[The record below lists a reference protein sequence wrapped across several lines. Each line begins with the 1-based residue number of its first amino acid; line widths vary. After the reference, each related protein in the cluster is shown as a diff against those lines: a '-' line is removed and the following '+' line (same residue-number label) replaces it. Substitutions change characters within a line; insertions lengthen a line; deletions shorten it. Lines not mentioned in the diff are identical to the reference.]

1 MKINLANLA
10 KESDSAYR
18 DVKCSFGVIRVYHV
32 PDALLLSAGSL
43 DRPDPELP
51 VVRMKTATGY
61 QNRQA
66 KEGDDAYTQWLADR
80 KSYEDELFAL
90 RNAAGYVY
98 SLKDLDWSEYDL
110 TQPPPSKRAQEI
122 YNGNWP
128 KNELLRKKAWLDW
141 TVLFRRSDQ
150 NAILEAMAEM
160 RGENE
165 PTEEGVEEVKKNSA
179 SSSGQNQKA

>member
-1 MKINLANLA
+1 MKINLAELA

-18 DVKCSFGVIRVYHV
+18 DVQCSFGAIRVYHV

-43 DRPDPELP
+43 SRPDPELP
-51 VVRMKTATGY
+51 AVRMKTSTGY

-66 KEGDDAYTQWLADR
+66 KEGDPEYEKWLEA
-80 KSYEDELFAL
+80 KKTYEDELFAL
-90 RNAAGYVY
+90 RNAAGYVHA
-98 SLKDLDWSEYDL
+98 LKDLDWSEYDL
-110 TQPPPSKRAQEI
+110 TKPPPSKQAQEV

-128 KNELLRKKAWLDW
+128 KNDLLRKKAWLDW
-141 TVLFRRSDQ
+141 TVLFKRVDQ

-165 PTEEGVEEVKKNSA
+165 PSETMVDEVKKNSA
-179 SSSGQNQKA
+179 LSSKPDQKA